1 MTLYLAM
8 ISQIQFPKHD
18 PQFQSL
24 QAATKNYHRLD
35 SLYITNFFFHGSGG
49 WKSEI
54 RVPAWCDKDLL
65 PSYIFLIV
73 SSHGGKDCRVLWDLF
88 SKSIISIH
96 KGLPSFP
103 HHLSKALLSNTI
115 SLGFRFSTYE
125 FWGDE
130 MVWA

>member
-8 ISQIQFPKHD
+8 ISQIRFPKHD

-24 QAATKNYHRLD
+24 QAATTNHHRLA
-35 SLYITNFFFHGSGG
+35 SLCITIFFHSSGG

-54 RVPAWCDKDLL
+54 RVPAWSDKDLL

-73 SSHGGKDCRVLWDLF
+73 SSQGGKDCRVLWDLF
-88 SKSIISIH
+88 SKSITSIH
-96 KGLPSFP
+96 KVPPSFP
-103 HHLSKALLSNTI
+103 DHLSKALLSNTI

-125 FWGDE
+125 FWRDE
-130 MVWA
+130 MVWT